1 MTVANSNYSVW
12 VSQRYDLILALY
24 VDNIVLFARDMHTIQ
39 WIKGILNVSF
49 SIKDLGPI
57 LTVLG
62 IRIRRDR
69 VRKTLWAD

>member
-1 MTVANSNYSVW
+1 MVVTNSNYSVW
-12 VSQRYDLILALY
+12 VSQKHDLILALY
-24 VDNIVLFARDMHTIQ
+24 VDDIILFARDIRTIQ

-57 LTVLG
+57 LIVLG

-69 VRKTLWAD
+69 VRKIL